1 VNIIIDGKSNIDPKK
16 KQKQRR
22 LSLSGKTL
30 QPENTVAQSG
40 SIRSSAL
47 PSCEMSHLVY
57 ASQPT
62 QQHHNAVAA
71 RKAGDFQIAQYALTL
86 GFR

>member
-1 VNIIIDGKSNIDPKK
+1 MVKATLN
-16 KQKQRR
+16 QRENGSHAACR
-22 LSLSGKTL
+22 CQQKTL
-30 QPENTVAQSG
+30 QPENTVAKSG

-47 PSCEMSHLVY
+47 PSCEMSHLVH

-71 RKAGDFQIAQYALTL
+71 
-86 GFR
+86 